1 MKKSSIYLG
10 SGLFYYFGI
19 KFARQDSKLGGD
31 PYYNNPYSTYVFDE
45 ETFSHDLPGCD
56 IIYIPTTI
64 HVLIIPSHIQRK
76 DKILFCM
83 YKEICPAR
91 TENK

>member
-1 MKKSSIYLG
+1 MPLNSTVDLSTTFKKAETMFLMKKPS
-10 SGLFYYFGI
+10 
-19 KFARQDSKLGGD
+19 RM
-31 PYYNNPYSTYVFDE
+31 T
-45 ETFSHDLPGCD
+45 LPGCD

-83 YKEICPAR
+83 YKEICP
-91 TENK
+91 NGK